1 MDNLEAANHYTDQ
14 VQGVGSKML
23 ACTIAKELNESGWV
37 SCNLKIRF
45 CILFMQKI
53 LESKLKNPDN
63 IILIQKIRKKPLS
76 FIIRFLKRYPDKGLQ
91 LLSQSVMEEL
101 RGNQNYEF
109 DELVQFQ
116 TALLDLLFPPSAN

>member
-116 TALLDLLFPPSAN
+116 TALLDLLFQPSAN